1 MHNGVLQVAKTKTT
15 NMDELVNDTQPEKVK
30 NTNDKVKLVDLFTQK
45 FGTTPNFS
53 HINPVNTFDN
63 RWRVNVYTMTEGFIK
78 KFTIYRSYFV
88 IVQKGEII
96 TNPKI

>member
-1 MHNGVLQVAKTKTT
+1 MAKTKTT
-15 NMDELVNDTQPEKVK
+15 NINDLVNDTQPEKVK
-30 NTNDKVKLVDLFTQK
+30 ATNDKVKLLDYFINL

-53 HINPVNTFDN
+53 HISPVNTFDN

-78 KFTIYRSYFV
+78 KFTIHKSFFV
-88 IVQKGEII
+88 IVEKGEII

>member
-1 MHNGVLQVAKTKTT
+1 MHNGVPHMAKTKTT
-15 NMDELVNDTQPEKVK
+15 NINDLVNDTQPEVVK
-30 NTNDKVKLVDLFTQK
+30 ATNHKVKLVDYFINL

-78 KFTIYRSYFV
+78 KFTIHKSFFV
-88 IVQKGEII
+88 IVEKGEII